1 MNLTIRILFLFLIS
15 ASFATLTQAEVNSN
29 CVRSLLPEVISPV
42 VPKFSTS
49 FAERHPNVLRKLDH
63 LEAEFHGEVLEM
75 PRRKSS
81 LTPKELEIKFV
92 EVSKRFEDAF
102 QEIRG
107 MGAGDAKFEGVMDQ
121 SIANL
126 RLKDSSLNRLR
137 RKIEKHTI
145 TQFEADEIVY
155 NLYTKLLGDIAE
167 VRFALQVPEYIAR
180 GKHLPDVVAM
190 FSSEE
195 RRALALNYLKDNQI
209 NGEIDVIFKSDSGK
223 IVWCEAKNY
232 QNYLKAS
239 AQARTLLQQ
248 LTKITELRNKV
259 DPNIEIHL
267 YVLHGM
273 TKGMR
278 AKFENIGVYVY

>member
-1 MNLTIRILFLFLIS
+1 
-15 ASFATLTQAEVNSN
+15 
-29 CVRSLLPEVISPV
+29 
-42 VPKFSTS
+42 
-49 FAERHPNVLRKLDH
+49 
-63 LEAEFHGEVLEM
+63 M